1 MIGRGIYID
10 TEDKVWLIGFI
21 DPLNQYDYTKKFE
34 YYAKMPQ
41 HGTTMSCVPPH
52 IYAPRFKDF
61 MNSILVE
68 DPRRFSKVS
77 SFQTNDRTNLNNDE
91 SVMKMTPPNLT
102 QQKRVAGMEKVEN

>member
-102 QQKRVAGMEKVEN
+102 QQ